1 VWNEDESRVKQGG
14 DKMGTKGKQ
23 IISMD
28 VAELLSDLNRLY
40 ADEWLAAYA
49 YNYMGQVVTGRPAA
63 KQLAALLLDTSK
75 DELEHQQELA
85 ERIASLGGK
94 PLADFSKLVEA
105 SNEGYPAPP
114 DNEKDFEAIVRTVIK
129 AEHGAIEAYN
139 KMVQKTHG
147 KDSITYN
154 LILQILSEEVEH
166 EDEFENLLS

>member
-1 VWNEDESRVKQGG
+1 
-14 DKMGTKGKQ
+14 MGTKGKQ
-23 IISMD
+23 IVSLE
-28 VAELLSDLNRLY
+28 VAELLGDLNRLY

-49 YNYMGQVVTGRPAA
+49 YNYLSQVVTGRPAA

-94 PLADFSKLVEA
+94 PVSEISKLVEA
-105 SNEGYPAPP
+105 SNDGYPVPP
-114 DNEKDFEAIVRTVIK
+114 ADEKDFEAIVRTVIK

-139 KMVQKTHG
+139 KLAQKTHG
-147 KDSITYN
+147 RDPITYN
-154 LILQILSEEVEH
+154 LVVHILTEEVEH